1 MNLGIVASRHRLG
14 KGRKAMGRRVKRTK
28 AHYEV
33 KEMEFGQVRRWRP
46 ERLVLE
52 CECGER
58 PTLTSSVTACDGC
71 GNEHMFAFRAESAS
85 GPSWGKAGR
94 GNGSSH

>member
-1 MNLGIVASRHRLG
+1 MRIAE
-14 KGRKAMGRRVKRTK
+14 RTK

-33 KEMEFGQVRRWRP
+33 IETEFGEVRRWRP

-58 PTLTSSVTACDGC
+58 PTLTKSVTACDGC
-71 GNEHMFAFRAESAS
+71 GKDHMFTFFRV
-85 GPSWGKAGR
+85 
-94 GNGSSH
+94 

>member
-1 MNLGIVASRHRLG
+1 MVRV
-14 KGRKAMGRRVKRTK
+14 VKRTE

-33 KEMEFGQVRRWRP
+33 KEVEFGEVYRWRP

-58 PTLTSSVTACDGC
+58 LTLTGSMTACDGC
-71 GNEHMFAFRAESAS
+71 ATDHMAIFQGELTP
-85 GPSWGKAGR
+85 GC
-94 GNGSSH
+94 

>member
-1 MNLGIVASRHRLG
+1 MV
-14 KGRKAMGRRVKRTK
+14 RVIKHTE

-33 KEMEFGQVRRWRP
+33 KEVEFGEVYRWRP

-58 PTLTSSVTACDGC
+58 PTLTNSMTA
-71 GNEHMFAFRAESAS
+71 
-85 GPSWGKAGR
+85 
-94 GNGSSH
+94 